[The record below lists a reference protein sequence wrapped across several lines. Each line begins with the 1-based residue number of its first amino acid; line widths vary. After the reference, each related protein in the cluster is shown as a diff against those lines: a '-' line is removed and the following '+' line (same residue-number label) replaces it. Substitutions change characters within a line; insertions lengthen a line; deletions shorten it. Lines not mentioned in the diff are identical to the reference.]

1 MLETRDL
8 SERIQ
13 AQLEAADDKIRQMQ
27 AEAAHDFR
35 ELRER
40 HEEFIVFAKKL
51 IAEAGFP
58 LKTLAGHFENAEVER
73 SEDLRGFHAKCTF
86 KHTPRFPASVELKF
100 DLTHDDEVRKIIV
113 TKNVEILP
121 VFMEYERSDQFVLDL
136 EGESREKALKWIQD
150 EVVSFVETYLKIQ
163 FVDQYQSV
171 NLVTDPVA
179 KVRFSRSFS
188 KGEAEFKGH
197 KYYFISE
204 ETRREFES
212 DPKSYISS

>member
-121 VFMEYERSDQFVLDL
+121 VFMEYERSDQFV
-136 EGESREKALKWIQD
+136 
-150 EVVSFVETYLKIQ
+150 SFVETYLKIQ